1 MSLAAVESTAV
12 GSSAAGVAAGEEH
25 PLQFAYT
32 FWFMRRTPGAR
43 SMENYEKNIKRV
55 GTFKSVEEFWTYY
68 NHLIRPNDLP
78 NTSDYH
84 LFKEGIKP
92 VWEDA
97 ANRRGGKWIVRLKKG
112 LASRYWEDLI
122 IGLVGGQYGIEDGI
136 CGAVV
141 SLRYQ
146 EDIIS
151 VWNSDAAD
159 RDACMRIR
167 DITRK
172 LLKLPE
178 GTTVEYKRHDD
189 SLRDNSSFRNTQE
202 VV

>member
-1 MSLAAVESTAV
+1 M
-12 GSSAAGVAAGEEH
+12 G
-25 PLQFAYT
+25 
-32 FWFMRRTPGAR
+32 
-43 SMENYEKNIKRV
+43 
-55 GTFKSVEEFWTYY
+55 TYY